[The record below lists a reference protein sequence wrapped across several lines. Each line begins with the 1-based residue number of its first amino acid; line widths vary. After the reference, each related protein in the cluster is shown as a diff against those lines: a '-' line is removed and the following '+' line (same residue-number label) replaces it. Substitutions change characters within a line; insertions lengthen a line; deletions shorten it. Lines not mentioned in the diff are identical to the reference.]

1 MVEVASDSTDL
12 IVRVSEYVDDAAQVD
27 AIRAAYDF
35 AAQCHDGQNRLS
47 GDPYIVHP
55 VAAATILA
63 DLYLDPDTIKAALL
77 HDVLEDCGVAVEELD
92 TRFGPDVARLVDGV
106 TKLTRVDYR
115 PPGSNGSSPA
125 EAENLYAES
134 LRKMLVAMPRTSA
147 SF

>member
-12 IVRVSEYVDDAAQVD
+12 ITRVSEYVDDPEQVD

-35 AAQCHDGQNRLS
+35 AAECHSGQKRLS

-55 VAAATILA
+55 LAAATILA

-77 HDVLEDCGVAVEELD
+77 HDVIEDCSVELEELNS
-92 TRFGPDVARLVDGV
+92 RFGPDVARLVDGV
-106 TKLTRVDYR
+106 TKLTRSTTDR
-115 PPGSNGSSPA
+115 PAPTEPA
-125 EAENLYAES
+125 RRMRRTCTPKACAKCWW
-134 LRKMLVAMPRTSA
+134 RWPRTYA